1 MIYSLLRIFIMLL
14 VILPFGYGLYMI
26 FIQSNTLFKIII
38 VTIYVVITLE
48 ILLSLWVDLIW

>member
-14 VILPFGYGLYMI
+14 VILPFGYGIYMI

-38 VTIYVVITLE
+38 VTVYVITILG
-48 ILLSLWVDLIW
+48 ILLSLLVDLIW